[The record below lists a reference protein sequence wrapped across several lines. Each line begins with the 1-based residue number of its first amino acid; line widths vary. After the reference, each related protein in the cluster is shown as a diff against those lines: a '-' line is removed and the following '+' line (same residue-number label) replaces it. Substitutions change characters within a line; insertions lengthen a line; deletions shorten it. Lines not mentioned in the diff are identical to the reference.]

1 MAHDEFCTPF
11 LFGVASSAAE
21 RQTQFLGQ
29 LPASVSNTASSP
41 PNIFTPYRVCVC
53 VCVCGGSTGKQTNFF
68 ALCQCVFPMMHG
80 EGCV

>member
-29 LPASVSNTASSP
+29 LPASVSNNASSP

-53 VCVCGGSTGKQTNFF
+53 VEEVLANKQTFLHFASVFF
-68 ALCQCVFPMMHG
+68 Q
-80 EGCV
+80 